1 MIEVEQALSLIDAHA
16 SPLGVEQTSVSAA
29 IRGRVLSE
37 KVIAP
42 ADLPSFRQSSMDG
55 FALCYQEGIR
65 QYSVV
70 GEVAAGSSETFD
82 LNPGEAVRIFTGARV
97 PESCDRV
104 IMQEQVVFAHNTA
117 ELMADTRSGQNIR
130 AVGSQIQKGQI
141 VLEDGTK
148 LTPASLGLLASL
160 GIETISVYQKPS
172 VAIVVTG
179 NELVALGETKSDV
192 QVYESNSLALQAAL
206 ERLGLKVETVLFA
219 SDDPDQTVAQLAKAL
234 QTANVVL
241 ISGGISV
248 GDYDY
253 VADALK
259 TIDVDSVFYTVR
271 QKPGKP
277 LFFGKKGEK
286 AVFALPGNP
295 ASTLTCFY
303 VYVKR
308 YLEQIQGQSPTEM
321 FLTLETTIEN
331 RFGRALFVKAQRSG
345 GTITPIDEFNSATLM
360 SFAKA
365 NALIYVPADTARI
378 EAQTK
383 VKAIA
388 L

>member
-29 IRGRVLSE
+29 IRDRVLSE

-55 FALCYQEGIR
+55 FALCYQEGLS
-65 QYSVV
+65 YYTVV

-82 LNPGEAVRIFTGARV
+82 LKPGEAVRIFTGARV

-295 ASTLTCFY
+295 ASTLACFY

-321 FLTLETTIEN
+321 LLTLETTIEN

>member
-29 IRGRVLSE
+29 IRDRVLSE

-117 ELMADTRSGQNIR
+117 ELMADTCSGQNIR

>member
-1 MIEVEQALSLIDAHA
+1 MIEVEQALSLIDVHA
-16 SPLGVEQTSVSAA
+16 SPLGVEQSSVSAT
-29 IRGRVLSE
+29 IHGRVLSE
-37 KVIAP
+37 AVVAP
-42 ADLPSFRQSSMDG
+42 VDLPGFRQSSMDG
-55 FALCYQEGIR
+55 FALCYKKGVR
-65 QYSVV
+65 HYTVV
-70 GEVAAGSSETFD
+70 GEVAAGASKTVD
-82 LNPGEAVRIFTGARV
+82 LRPGEAARIFTGARV
-97 PESCDRV
+97 PENCDRV
-104 IMQEQVVFAHNTA
+104 IMQEQVAYIDQVL
-117 ELMADTRSGQNIR
+117 ELKTDTRFGQNIR

-141 VLEDGTK
+141 VLENGSK
-148 LTPASLGLLASL
+148 LTPASIGLLASL
-160 GIETISVYQKPS
+160 GIETVSVYQKPS
-172 VAIVVTG
+172 AAIVVTG
-179 NELVALGETKSDV
+179 NELVALGETKNEV

-206 ERLGLKVETVLFA
+206 GGLGLKVETILFA

-234 QTANVVL
+234 QTANLVL

-259 TIDVDSVFYTVR
+259 TIEVDSVFYMVR

-286 AVFALPGNP
+286 AIFALPGNP

-321 FLTLETTIEN
+321 LLTLETTIEN
-331 RFGRALFVKAQRSG
+331 RFGSALFVKANRSG
-345 GTITPIDEFNSATLM
+345 GTVTPIDEFNSATLM

-365 NALIYVPADTARI
+365 NTLIYVPADIARI

>member
-130 AVGSQIQKGQI
+130 AVGSQVQKGQI

>member
-16 SPLGVEQTSVSAA
+16 TVLEVEHLAVGAA
-29 IRGRVLSE
+29 LRGRVLAKAVLS
-37 KVIAP
+37 P

-55 FALCYQEGIR
+55 YALCFKAGASSYEVI
-65 QYSVV
+65 
-70 GEVAAGSSETFD
+70 GEVAAGSSEHYS
-82 LNPGEAVRIFTGARV
+82 LSPGQAVRIFTGARV
-97 PESCDRV
+97 PEDCDRV
-104 IMQEQVVFAHNTA
+104 IMQEQVSRTA
-117 ELMADTRSGQNIR
+117 TSIQLNADTREGQNVR
-130 AVGSQIQKGQI
+130 AIGSQIRKDEI
-141 VLEDGTK
+141 VLEAQTS
-148 LTPASLGLLASL
+148 LTPASIGLLASL
-160 GIETISVYQKPS
+160 GIATVSVIQRPR

-179 NELVALGETKSDV
+179 NELVALGETKNEV

-206 ERLGLKVETVLFA
+206 EGLGLEVAKVLYA
-219 SDDPDQTVAQLAKAL
+219 SDDPVQTVSRLAEAL
-234 QTANVVL
+234 QEADLVL

-259 TIDVDSVFYTVR
+259 AIEVESIFYTVR

-295 ASTLTCFY
+295 ASTLSCFY

-308 YLEQIQGQSPTEM
+308 YLERVQGIEVKE
-321 FLTLETTIEN
+321 LELILEAPIEN
-331 RFGRALFVKAQRSG
+331 RFGRALFVKAKRTG
-345 GTITPIDEFNSATLM
+345 GSVTPIDEFNSATLM

-365 NALIYVPADTARI
+365 DALIYVPAETSRI
-378 EAQTK
+378 EAYTTVK
-383 VKAIA
+383 VFE

>member
-16 SPLGVEQTSVSAA
+16 SPLGVEQVSVSAA

-37 KVIAP
+37 AVVAP
-42 ADLPSFRQSSMDG
+42 VDLPGFRQSSMDG
-55 FALCYQEGIR
+55 FALCYEEGLSH
-65 QYSVV
+65 YAVV
-70 GEVAAGSSETFD
+70 GEVAAGASEAID
-82 LNPGEAVRIFTGARV
+82 LRPGEAVRIFTGACV

-104 IMQEQVVFAHNTA
+104 IMQEQVAYTDQEA
-117 ELMADTRSGQNIR
+117 KLKADTRSGQNIR
-130 AVGSQIQKGQI
+130 AVGSQIQKGQL
-141 VLEDGTK
+141 VLEHGSR
-148 LTPASLGLLASL
+148 LTPASIGLLASL
-160 GIETISVYQKPS
+160 GIETVSVYQKPS

-179 NELVALGETKSDV
+179 NELVPLGETKNEV

-206 ERLGLKVETVLFA
+206 GGLDLKVEMILFA
-219 SDDPDQTVAQLAKAL
+219 LDDPDQTVTQLAKAL
-234 QTANVVL
+234 HTADLVL

-259 TIDVDSVFYTVR
+259 TIEVDSVFYTVR

-308 YLEQIQGQSPTEM
+308 YLEQIQGQLPREM
-321 FLTLETTIEN
+321 LLTLETPIEN
-331 RFGRALFVKAQRSG
+331 RFGRALFVKAKRSG
-345 GTITPIDEFNSATLM
+345 GTVKPIDEFNSATLM

-365 NALIYVPADTARI
+365 NALIYVPADTAQI

-383 VKAIA
+383 VKTIA

>member
-29 IRGRVLSE
+29 IRDRVLSE

-55 FALCYQEGIR
+55 FALCYQEGLS
-65 QYSVV
+65 YYTVV

-82 LNPGEAVRIFTGARV
+82 LKPGEAVRIFTGARV

>member
-55 FALCYQEGIR
+55 FALCYQEGLS
-65 QYSVV
+65 YYTVV

-82 LNPGEAVRIFTGARV
+82 LKPGEAVRIFTGARV

>member
-29 IRGRVLSE
+29 IRDRVLSE

-55 FALCYQEGIR
+55 FALCYQEGLS
-65 QYSVV
+65 YYTVV

-82 LNPGEAVRIFTGARV
+82 LKPGEAVRIFTGARV

-130 AVGSQIQKGQI
+130 AVGSQVQKGQI

-148 LTPASLGLLASL
+148 LTPASLGLLTSL

-378 EAQTK
+378 MAQTK

>member
-308 YLEQIQGQSPTEM
+308 YLEQIQGQLPREM
-321 FLTLETTIEN
+321 LLTLETPIEN

-345 GTITPIDEFNSATLM
+345 GTVTPIDEFNSATLM

>member
-117 ELMADTRSGQNIR
+117 ELMADTCSGQNIR

-378 EAQTK
+378 MAQTK

>member
-29 IRGRVLSE
+29 IRDRVLSE

-55 FALCYQEGIR
+55 FALCYQEGLS
-65 QYSVV
+65 YYTVV

-82 LNPGEAVRIFTGARV
+82 LKPGEAVRIFTGARV

-117 ELMADTRSGQNIR
+117 ELMADTCSGQNIR

-388 L
+388 F

>member
-16 SPLGVEQTSVSAA
+16 TVLEVEHLAVDAA
-29 IRGRVLSE
+29 LRGRVLAE
-37 KVIAP
+37 AVPAP

-55 FALCYQEGIR
+55 YALCYKTDASSYEVI
-65 QYSVV
+65 
-70 GEVAAGSSETFD
+70 GEVAAGSSEHYA
-82 LNPGEAVRIFTGARV
+82 LSPGQAVRIFTGARV
-97 PESCDRV
+97 PKDCDRV
-104 IMQEQVVFAHNTA
+104 IMQEQVSRTA
-117 ELMADTRSGQNIR
+117 TSIQLKADTRECQNVR
-130 AVGSQIQKGQI
+130 AIGSQIRKDEI
-141 VLEDGTK
+141 VLEAQTTI
-148 LTPASLGLLASL
+148 TPASIGLLASL
-160 GIETISVYQKPS
+160 GIASVSVIQRPR

-179 NELVALGETKSDV
+179 NELVALGESKNEV

-206 ERLGLKVETVLFA
+206 EGLGLEVAKVLYA
-219 SDDPDQTVAQLAKAL
+219 SDDPDQTVARLAEAL
-234 QTANVVL
+234 QEADMVL

-259 TIDVDSVFYTVR
+259 GIEVESIFYTVR

-295 ASTLTCFY
+295 ASTLSCFY

-308 YLEQIQGQSPTEM
+308 YLERVQGIEVKNLE
-321 FLTLETTIEN
+321 LTLEAPIEN
-331 RFGRALFVKAQRSG
+331 RFGRALFVKAKRSG
-345 GTITPIDEFNSATLM
+345 GAVTPIDEFNSATLM

-365 NALIYVPADTARI
+365 DALIYVPADTTRL
-378 EAQTK
+378 EAQTAVK
-383 VKAIA
+383 VIS

>member
-16 SPLGVEQTSVSAA
+16 SPLGVEQLSVGAS
-29 IRGRVLSE
+29 IRGRVLCDA
-37 KVIAP
+37 VIAP
-42 ADLPSFRQSSMDG
+42 ADLPGFRQSSMDG
-55 FALCYQEGIR
+55 FALCYKEGLR
-65 QYSVV
+65 VYTVV
-70 GEVAAGSSETFD
+70 GEIAAGSSETFD
-82 LNPGEAVRIFTGARV
+82 LKPGEAVRIFTGARV
-97 PESCDRV
+97 PENCDRV
-104 IMQEQVVFAHNTA
+104 IMQEQVAYTNYTA
-117 ELMADTRSGQNIR
+117 ELKADTRSAQNIR
-130 AVGSQIQKGQI
+130 AVGSQIQKGQM
-141 VLEDGTK
+141 VLEHGLT
-148 LTPASLGLLASL
+148 LTPASIGLLASL
-160 GIETISVYQKPS
+160 GIETVSVYQNPS

-179 NELVALGETKSDV
+179 NELVKLGESKSEV
-192 QVYESNSLALQAAL
+192 QVYESNSSALQAAF
-206 ERLGLKVETVLFA
+206 EELGLKVEAVFFA

-234 QTANVVL
+234 QTANLVL

-259 TIDVDSVFYTVR
+259 AIEVESVFYTVR

-321 FLTLETTIEN
+321 LLTLETPIEN
-331 RFGRALFVKAQRSG
+331 RFGRALFVKALRSG
-345 GTITPIDEFNSATLM
+345 GTVRPMDEFNSATLM

>member
-29 IRGRVLSE
+29 IRDRVLSE

-55 FALCYQEGIR
+55 FALCYQEGLS
-65 QYSVV
+65 YYTVV

-82 LNPGEAVRIFTGARV
+82 LKPGEAVRIFTGARV

-148 LTPASLGLLASL
+148 LTPASLGLLVSL